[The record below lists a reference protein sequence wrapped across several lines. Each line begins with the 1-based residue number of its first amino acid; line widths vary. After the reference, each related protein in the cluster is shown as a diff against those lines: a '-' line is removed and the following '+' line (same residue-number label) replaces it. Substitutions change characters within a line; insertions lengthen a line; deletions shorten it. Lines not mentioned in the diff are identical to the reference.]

1 VTPPN
6 IFESATKK
14 NRDGRLVSSV
24 LLKMGGSMLAI
35 AIVAAAAGLA
45 LGLRFSVITLV
56 LLILATTIIFAV
68 CAGSASADP
77 KGLWLAQDGA
87 HVKVG
92 PCGGA
97 LCATIAAPRSAVDP
111 ETGRPWTD
119 KNNPDPAQRGR
130 PLVGVAVL
138 SGLPA
143 GRSRE
148 MVGPPLQRRQRQ

>member
-1 VTPPN
+1 MTPPN

-14 NRDGRLVSSV
+14 NRDGRLVSNV

-45 LGLRFSVITLV
+45 LGLRFSVVTLV
-56 LLILATTIIFAV
+56 LFILATTIIFAV

-92 PCGGA
+92 PCAGA
-97 LCATIAAPRSAVDP
+97 LWRVLTPCGPYSGHAPVPRAAATHLTSTPSAVSTSVRV
-111 ETGRPWTD
+111 ESACITSITFSAATTAST
-119 KNNPDPAQRGR
+119 KA
-130 PLVGVAVL
+130 
-138 SGLPA
+138 
-143 GRSRE
+143 
-148 MVGPPLQRRQRQ
+148 